1 MTGSSPTGRFEDGFE
16 KFKHLG
22 AAVMTESTE
31 FSAAGVYGFADCGH
45 IGSAFVTAV
54 SFCNVTL
61 LDFGTS
67 AAEEFRS
74 KLEEFKHTGTIAV
87 VIVSVGSS
95 AAEVLGFTK
104 FGEEERYCTLC
115 TFGGTSATDDGESS
129 SSSGLNASWKFDENE
144 VLSSGFTLVSS
155 SLLSNRARPGALTR
169 GCGFCFFTKLLRLS
183 LVVSQAFYPSLSF
196 GVVYIMALSASG
208 EGGVHTLADV
218 SVLRMFCYL
227 SILVLGHRCLVDHP
241 W

>member
-1 MTGSSPTGRFEDGFE
+1 MGLVTSFCTVIMTGLPPTGGFEDGF
-16 KFKHLG
+16 G

-87 VIVSVGSS
+87 AIVSVGSS
-95 AAEVLGFTK
+95 AAEVHGFTK

-115 TFGGTSATDDGESS
+115 IFGGTISYRR
-129 SSSGLNASWKFDENE
+129 W
-144 VLSSGFTLVSS
+144 
-155 SLLSNRARPGALTR
+155 
-169 GCGFCFFTKLLRLS
+169 
-183 LVVSQAFYPSLSF
+183 
-196 GVVYIMALSASG
+196 
-208 EGGVHTLADV
+208 
-218 SVLRMFCYL
+218 
-227 SILVLGHRCLVDHP
+227 
-241 W
+241 